1 MCAFMKTNKKK
12 SKNLASHIEGQ
23 ATAKCMI
30 HEVKCPVR
38 SCAFPPGQE
47 ALEGTLLHI
56 QPAMLRAEHPD
67 SNGTLTSECGTNP
80 PVHVRV
86 TTTEEAAG
94 GQITFLGTALP
105 KATPGVEQKSPMFT
119 PGVANEDLSL
129 ATAMS
134 QLATS

>member
-1 MCAFMKTNKKK
+1 MHD
-12 SKNLASHIEGQ
+12 SRS
-23 ATAKCMI
+23 
-30 HEVKCPVR
+30 EVPCEKLR
-38 SCAFPPGQE
+38 IPPRQE
-47 ALEGTLLHI
+47 VSEGTLQHI
-56 QPAMLRAEHPD
+56 QPAMLHADHPD
-67 SNGTLTSECGTNP
+67 SNGTLTSEFGANP

-86 TTTEEAAG
+86 TTREKAAG